1 MSQRILQPGEI
12 EALDRTQLPRIILP
26 QPDSLLRERA
36 SRLHQLAQDNHS
48 VGPFLEYL
56 KRLVD
61 AQRAAVARMPVLP
74 QPDEA
79 LIERAQRHAMPL
91 WQLPDD
97 IDPVWQQML
106 KEITAHLLTGP
117 EAETLSDTERQV
129 AEEVQAMDSTALT
142 RMLARLW
149 TDVVLDAEER
159 VRAPL
164 LMAAVQVVM
173 MVRASQL
180 NLKTL
185 PIVEPPTVCP
195 VCGSTPLAS
204 IVHVGGQVEGLRYL
218 HCSVCETE
226 WHMVRVKCSNCAT
239 TEGISY
245 RQLEPAGEPAQTV
258 EELKASPVAAS
269 RYFSACMAEV
279 CSKCNSYSKVFD
291 QRRDPMLE
299 VMADDINTL
308 VLDAAMGQFGH
319 VRAGSH
325 PFLFPVDDGDD
336 AAILDPEAADGAPD
350 GQPAGDASPLDDPA
364 LFAQEKH
371 RPH

>member
-12 EALDRTQLPRIILP
+12 EALDRTQFPRIILP

-149 TDVVLDAEER
+149 TNVVLDAEER

-218 HCSVCETE
+218 HCSVCEPNGT
-226 WHMVRVKCSNCAT
+226 WCA
-239 TEGISY
+239 SS
-245 RQLEPAGEPAQTV
+245 AATV
-258 EELKASPVAAS
+258 PPPKASATGSWS
-269 RYFSACMAEV
+269 RPA
-279 CSKCNSYSKVFD
+279 NL
-291 QRRDPMLE
+291 RRRWR
-299 VMADDINTL
+299 N
-308 VLDAAMGQFGH
+308 
-319 VRAGSH
+319 
-325 PFLFPVDDGDD
+325 
-336 AAILDPEAADGAPD
+336 
-350 GQPAGDASPLDDPA
+350 
-364 LFAQEKH
+364 
-371 RPH
+371 